1 MRTLGI
7 LVLLVGVVMLIS
19 ALAMDTT
26 VGTMSGDRV
35 NNIGLIAAREQRTI
49 IAGIALT
56 YRRAACSAW
65 KKEGAYA
72 DACSC
77 L

>member
-7 LVLLVGVVMLIS
+7 LALVVGAVLLIS

-35 NNIGLIAAREQRTI
+35 NNIGLIAARE
-49 IAGIALT
+49 
-56 YRRAACSAW
+56 
-65 KKEGAYA
+65 
-72 DACSC
+72 
-77 L
+77 

>member
-1 MRTLGI
+1 MRILGI
-7 LVLLVGVVMLIS
+7 LALVVGAVLLIS

-49 IAGIALT
+49 IAGTALII
-56 YRRAACSAW
+56 
-65 KKEGAYA
+65 GV
-72 DACSC
+72 
-77 L
+77 LLV

>member
-1 MRTLGI
+1 MRILGI
-7 LVLLVGVVMLIS
+7 LALVVGAVLLIS

-35 NNIGLIAAREQRTI
+35 NNIGLIAAREQSLL
-49 IAGIALT
+49 ALH
-56 YRRAACSAW
+56 SLL
-65 KKEGAYA
+65 AY
-72 DACSC
+72 C